1 MSTTKAKIN
10 LKEGTIELEGSEAF
24 VSKHLEAF
32 EKQIKTVTPAQPP
45 DEDTKKDFDEE
56 PSEKPSRKKTP
67 RTPQIVAPL
76 PLDLKAKNGKPGLRE
91 FFKEKN
97 PKNQQENLT
106 VYAYYLKK
114 HLKINDMQVGHV
126 VSCAKEVKR
135 PVPSNTPSVFKNIQ
149 HRKGW
154 LHAGSGGESAQI
166 TIPGE
171 NYVEY
176 DLPRKKDAPKNKA
189 TT

>member
-24 VSKHLEAF
+24 VSKHLETF
-32 EKQIKTVTPAQPP
+32 EKQIKTFTPVQPP
-45 DEDTKKDFDEE
+45 EEDTKEGAGKET
-56 PSEKPSRKKTP
+56 SEKPSRKRAS

-76 PLDLKAKNGKPGLRE
+76 PLDLKAKDGKPGLRE
-91 FFKEKN
+91 FFKEKS
-97 PKNQQENLT
+97 PQSQQENLT

-114 HLKINDMQVGHV
+114 QLKINDMQVGHV

-135 PVPSNTPSVFKNIQ
+135 PVPTNIPSLFNNIQ

-154 LHAGSGGESAQI
+154 LDIGSGGGSAQI

-176 DLPRKKDAPKNKA
+176 DLPRKKDASKNKA
-189 TT
+189 AT

>member
-1 MSTTKAKIN
+1 MKD
-10 LKEGTIELEGSEAF
+10 L
-24 VSKHLEAF
+24 
-32 EKQIKTVTPAQPP
+32 TPAQPP
-45 DEDTKKDFDEE
+45 EEDTEKGSDEK
-56 PSEKPSRKKTP
+56 PSGKPSRKRIA
-67 RTPQIVAPL
+67 RTPQTVAPL
-76 PLDLKAKNGKPGLRE
+76 PLDLKAKNGKPALRD

-114 HLKINDMQVGHV
+114 HLNINDMQVGHV

-135 PVPSNTPSVFKNIQ
+135 PVPTNIPSLFKNIQ

-154 LHAGSGGESAQI
+154 LHVGVGSESAQI
-166 TIPGE
+166 AIPGE

-176 DLPRKKDAPKNKA
+176 DLPRKKNASKDKA

>member
-24 VSKHLEAF
+24 VSRHLEAF
-32 EKQIKTVTPAQPP
+32 EKQIKTFTPSQPSE
-45 DEDTKKDFDEE
+45 EDTKKGSEE
-56 PSEKPSRKKTP
+56 KSSEKPSRK
-67 RTPQIVAPL
+67 RTSRIPQTVAPI
-76 PLDLKAKNGKPGLRE
+76 PLDLKAKDGKPALRD

-97 PKNQQENLT
+97 PTNQQENLT

-135 PVPSNTPSVFKNIQ
+135 PVPTNIPSVFNNIQ

-154 LHAGSGGESAQI
+154 LNVGSGGESAQI
-166 TIPGE
+166 AIPGE

-176 DLPRKKDAPKNKA
+176 DLPRKKDAAKNKA